1 MSTDEDETTGGR
13 ERDRGERPGTAL
25 ITGASS
31 GIGLDLARLFARDRF
46 DLVLV
51 ARGEAGLRR
60 VGDDL
65 SHGHGVRVHV
75 LSADLSEP
83 GAPGAIA
90 RSLEERRVR
99 VDVLVNNAGSGTHGP
114 FAAVD
119 LERQLRML
127 RLNVLALTHLTG
139 LVLPGMVERRNG
151 RILNVASTAAFQPGP
166 LMAVYYASKAYVLHF
181 TEALREELRGR
192 GVSVNALCPGP
203 TATGFQKAAAME
215 GARLVRAGAT
225 MDSPSVARAGYEGL
239 MRDRAL
245 VIPGARNR
253 SLALAVRLMPRAL
266 VTRLV
271 RRLNER
277 ART

>member
-60 VGDDL
+60 V
-65 SHGHGVRVHV
+65 
-75 LSADLSEP
+75 
-83 GAPGAIA
+83 
-90 RSLEERRVR
+90 R

-119 LERQLRML
+119 LDRQLRML

-139 LVLPGMVERRNG
+139 LVLPGMVARRNG

-192 GVSVNALCPGP
+192 GVSVTALCPGP